1 MSRNEWSFL
10 DKEEK
15 ISKTETQREHG
26 ESLVVEWASK
36 RERERDRDRDI
47 DRQTGRGRG
56 G

>member
-26 ESLVVEWASK
+26 ESLVEEWASK
-36 RERERDRDRDI
+36 RERDRDREI
-47 DRQTGRGRG
+47 DRQAGKGREG
-56 G
+56 